1 MGATWRSKLNDW
13 GISIIKKSP
22 FYLFSKKTFLSIAFI
37 ILLSIL
43 PLSSAYTLNYSGDKS
58 RDTIDE
64 VKVDYPDDI
73 YEWQDGTFSGT
84 WSLDNQGEQGEI
96 TGYIKQGKRSDIGT
110 FIGQWHLDDES
121 GYVKGFFKKS
131 RILGKITDGES
142 KTISFF
148 IGKITSN
155 DTHFSTNLYSI
166 KLGKISV
173 SGEFYTSFMPG
184 LTGPYDIGIQKF
196 HLIDENRYEEFTED
210 DPNDFREVM
219 VQLWYP
225 IKKDTIGER
234 IEYMDLVTFEWLMG
248 RSPIPLI
255 SIPNT
260 AYEFVQPHGIIDAEI
275 ATNPQHFP
283 VIIFS
288 PGYDGNYEIYT
299 SLFKDKL

>member
-1 MGATWRSKLNDW
+1 MGITWRSKLNDW

-58 RDTIDE
+58 RDTIGE

-73 YEWQDGTFSGT
+73 YEWQDGTFSGI

-110 FIGQWHLDDES
+110 FIGQWYLDDES

-131 RILGKITDGES
+131 RILGKITGGES

-210 DPNDFREVM
+210 DPNDFRE
-219 VQLWYP
+219 
-225 IKKDTIGER
+225 
-234 IEYMDLVTFEWLMG
+234 
-248 RSPIPLI
+248 
-255 SIPNT
+255 
-260 AYEFVQPHGIIDAEI
+260 
-275 ATNPQHFP
+275 
-283 VIIFS
+283 
-288 PGYDGNYEIYT
+288 DG
-299 SLFKDKL
+299 